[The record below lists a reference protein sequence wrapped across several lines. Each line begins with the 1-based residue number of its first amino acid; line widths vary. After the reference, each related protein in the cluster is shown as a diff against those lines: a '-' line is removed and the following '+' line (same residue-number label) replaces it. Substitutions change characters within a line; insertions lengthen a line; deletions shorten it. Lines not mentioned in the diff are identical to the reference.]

1 MADEMIMKEILY
13 YIYEMEMPEE
23 CRKIIQEAAEKA
35 HMTTDQL
42 FCGWLKYLVENP
54 EETKK
59 VKADWD
65 ALSVE
70 ERAKYEQ
77 IKLVRIYPVHE
88 GESDEAARAIAVY
101 KERYGKQIPLP
112 EISQTDFIEHLDDD
126 NFFLAYGNPVVVK
139 ALIEVIIDDTEYEI
153 SCIMDY
159 LKDLKPVIKR
169 LEEVEKYDKKRL
181 SSNSEKK
188 INYYLEGM
196 NYLLTGQETVD
207 NYLEILNSYRD
218 IVKSKNEHI
227 KKLFDEIKTIKKL
240 KI

>member
-1 MADEMIMKEILY
+1 
-13 YIYEMEMPEE
+13 
-23 CRKIIQEAAEKA
+23 
-35 HMTTDQL
+35 
-42 FCGWLKYLVENP
+42 
-54 EETKK
+54 
-59 VKADWD
+59 
-65 ALSVE
+65 
-70 ERAKYEQ
+70 
-77 IKLVRIYPVHE
+77 
-88 GESDEAARAIAVY
+88 
-101 KERYGKQIPLP
+101 
-112 EISQTDFIEHLDDD
+112 
-126 NFFLAYGNPVVVK
+126 
-139 ALIEVIIDDTEYEI
+139 
-153 SCIMDY
+153 MDY

>member
-65 ALSVE
+65 ALIVE

-139 ALIEVIIDDTEYEI
+139 ADDGRQALYMAWPMAERLMRETGRGAEADAIIREVREAYE
-153 SCIMDY
+153 
-159 LKDLKPVIKR
+159 R
-169 LEEVEKYDKKRL
+169 EK
-181 SSNSEKK
+181 
-188 INYYLEGM
+188 G
-196 NYLLTGQETVD
+196 
-207 NYLEILNSYRD
+207 
-218 IVKSKNEHI
+218 
-227 KKLFDEIKTIKKL
+227 
-240 KI
+240 